1 MINNQS
7 VKFVKN
13 LIVGSISEEKC
24 YSDVDAKA
32 LALSIHRLSCILP
45 NKFGGRDWVPAVFKL
60 LKGANNSRQKLDK
73 KMI

>member
-1 MINNQS
+1 MGTPFLFKNLSPYMINNQS

-45 NKFGGRDWVPAVFKL
+45 NKFGGRD
-60 LKGANNSRQKLDK
+60 
-73 KMI
+73 